1 MISAWRE
8 KRSQAKGPSVH
19 THTHRAVF
27 WQNKNKND
35 PKHKSTAKFC
45 VRLYF
50 TDYQYGVFDPVHRPT
65 TEELCFL
72 QWR

>member
-1 MISAWRE
+1 VGGVACR
-8 KRSQAKGPSVH
+8 V
-19 THTHRAVF
+19 

-35 PKHKSTAKFC
+35 PKHKRVFTAKFC